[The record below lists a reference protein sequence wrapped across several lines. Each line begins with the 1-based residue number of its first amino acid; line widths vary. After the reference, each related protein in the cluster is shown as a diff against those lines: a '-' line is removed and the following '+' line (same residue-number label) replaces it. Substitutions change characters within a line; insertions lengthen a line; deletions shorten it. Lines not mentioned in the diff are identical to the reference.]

1 MTDALVGTPKPE
13 PTLRQRANA
22 PRIGRAR
29 FIGNSLGYLVFVVL
43 VAVVLLITKL
53 PALTD
58 MIKPSPRGPEI
69 FIPNGAVRVAFTV
82 FMMIFAGELAIRR
95 RHDRGASSLSFIVFL
110 ELVLGMVVL
119 QNLGPPFEYSRY
131 IDYALYV
138 GGLYFFIVLCLLPG
152 TRGPNRYGPDPRQ
165 H

>member
-1 MTDALVGTPKPE
+1 MSDALAGTPRPE

-29 FIGNSLGYLVFVVL
+29 FIGNTLGYLVFVAI
-43 VAVVLLITKL
+43 VAVVLLITKV

-58 MIKPSPRGPEI
+58 MIKPSPRQPEI
-69 FIPNGAVRVAFTV
+69 FIPNGGVRVAFTV
-82 FMMIFAGELAIRR
+82 FLMIFAGELAVRR

-119 QNLGPPFEYSRY
+119 QNLGPAFEYSQY
-131 IDYALYV
+131 IDYGL
-138 GGLYFFIVLCLLPG
+138 GLIGLYFFIVLCLLPG
-152 TRGPNRYGPDPRQ
+152 TKGPNRYGDDPRQ